1 MNVEE
6 LKKLAIEKLNKLD
19 DVNIIE
25 QIKNLI
31 DFESESDF
39 YELNDEQV
47 IRVKE
52 AKNEYKNSFIL
63 NEDEANQDIE
73 KWLNEK

>member
-1 MNVEE
+1 M
-6 LKKLAIEKLNKLD
+6 
-19 DVNIIE
+19 
-25 QIKNLI
+25 I

-39 YELNDEQV
+39 YELNDEQI

-52 AKNEYKNSFIL
+52 AKNEYKNSFVL
-63 NEDEANQDIE
+63 NENEANQDIE

>member
-39 YELNDEQV
+39 YELNDEQI

-52 AKNEYKNSFIL
+52 AKNEYKNSFVL
-63 NEDEANQDIE
+63 NENEANQDIE

>member
-6 LKKLAIEKLNKLD
+6 LKKLTIEKLNKLD
-19 DVNIIE
+19 DVSIIE

-52 AKNEYKNSFIL
+52 AKNEYKNSFVL
-63 NEDEANQDIE
+63 NENEANQDIE

>member
-6 LKKLAIEKLNKLD
+6 LKKLVIEKLNKLD

-25 QIKNLI
+25 QIKDLI

-39 YELNDEQV
+39 YELNDEQI

-52 AKNEYKNSFIL
+52 AKNEYKNSFVL
-63 NEDEANQDIE
+63 NENEANQDIE

>member
-25 QIKNLI
+25 QIKDLI

-39 YELNDEQV
+39 YELNDEQI

-52 AKNEYKNSFIL
+52 AKNEYKNSFVL
-63 NEDEANQDIE
+63 NENEANQDIE